1 MGLKMIGVGVGAFLC
16 VGAWFAVEDAL
27 YPDAEAHAAGV
38 QQAPKQKQK
47 QSSLPNGFKGDRV
60 APVDFEVN
68 TPYKYAGPQ
77 WRTGYHTG
85 VDYPTPSGTSVRA
98 AASGTV
104 VKSGWNVDGSAYGI
118 ALVIKHGDRLYTQYA
133 HLSKALVKEGD
144 TVKVGDRIAY
154 SGGTGMKST
163 GPHLHFEVRTGPNYL
178 DDINPSTWLNS
189 KG

>member
-1 MGLKMIGVGVGAFLC
+1 MGLKVIGVGVGAFLC

-27 YPDAEAHAAGV
+27 YPEAHAASSQP
-38 QQAPKQKQK
+38 QQGQQQRPPQQ
-47 QSSLPNGFKGDRV
+47 QSSLPNGFKGDRI
-60 APVDFEVN
+60 APVDLEVN
-68 TPYKYAGPQ
+68 TPYRYPGPQ

-85 VDYPTPSGTSVRA
+85 VDYPAPSGTPVRA

-118 ALVIKHGDRLYTQYA
+118 ALVIKHGDKLYTQYA
-133 HLSKALVKEGD
+133 HLSKALVKVGD
-144 TVKVGDRIAY
+144 TVKVGDRVAF

-178 DDINPSTWLNS
+178 DDINPTTWLR
-189 KG
+189 G